1 MSGQRLGVGGIQ
13 SFPVDPTLSLS
24 SLAPLTPQLN
34 SLFFLTISNQTL
46 LCFLTYYQ
54 NLVTDFLPLL
64 KEHIL
69 WEQTQCDLFFILN
82 MLCRNQE

>member
-1 MSGQRLGVGGIQ
+1 MK

-34 SLFFLTISNQTL
+34 SLFFLTISNGSL

-64 KEHIL
+64 KEPVL
-69 WEQTQCDLFFILN
+69 WEQTRCDSFYILN
-82 MLCRNQE
+82 MLCRSQE